1 MPLVRSIHE
10 IHLTETAQI
19 YAIIVGPVNHT
30 FVDNMGIMTYYAVKH
45 LTPEEDIE
53 YTENERILKE
63 KEEAEKKAK
72 EAARQQAQN
81 EKYE

>member
-1 MPLVRSIHE
+1 MRAIHE

-72 EAARQQAQN
+72 ELARQQAQN
-81 EKYE
+81 EKIE

>member
-1 MPLVRSIHE
+1 M
-10 IHLTETAQI
+10 
-19 YAIIVGPVNHT
+19 NHT
-30 FVDNMGIMTYYAVKH
+30 FVDNMGIMTYYAVRH

-72 EAARQQAQN
+72 EAARQQARN